1 MLSLSKI
8 VTSTLHMPGIA
19 CLRSFSTNTTCSSDT
34 LSSLP
39 SITLRHW
46 KNRGRGRGGQNLTE
60 RYRRLENTFRGKH
73 AFIKQ
78 ISELSQ
84 EVDNASKTRSPPLI
98 SPPHSDAQKAPD
110 TIAGFVIP
118 QAPIPPAD
126 EESEWPERIRT
137 SAKIP
142 AVDMRQ
148 DAILSAFEEME
159 HQLKEKRARRAA
171 VQAENAPRE
180 SASATSS
187 PLSPTT
193 MTSSTAFKTFSLAND
208 IFEVS
213 SQDEI
218 YAFDVEANKRINRE
232 APWDKE
238 WKARI
243 IEFSVDHLTLVL
255 LQVIHARSGVP
266 HEIMGL
272 MQGKV
277 MGNSLVIMDS
287 FALPVQGT
295 ETRVNAANE
304 ANEYMVKY
312 IEESEKAKRLE
323 NAIGWYHSHPG
334 YGCWLSGIDV
344 DTQMNNQ
351 QFQDPF
357 VAVVIDPNRTIS
369 AGKVDI
375 GAFRTY
381 PSNYTPP
388 NAAASEYQ
396 SIPLSKIE
404 DFGVHANQYYPLD
417 VEVFKS
423 SLDTELLGLLWN
435 KYWVNTLSQ
444 SPLISNRAYAVS
456 QIVDLHQKLS
466 KAQASVSSTRAP
478 IPTPKGQDEKTT
490 NAKSQKEEKKKED
503 NQLAKGVKD
512 STKIAAEAQHGL
524 ISQILLSPSSP
535 TSTHQEQ
542 VNLKMGLQEYQVV
555 GRHLPTANE
564 PNPKIYRMRIF
575 APNEVV
581 AKSRFWYFL
590 RQLKKVKKASGEV
603 IGVNVI
609 HEAKPLKVKNFGIW
623 LRYDSRSGTH
633 NMYKEFRDLSRA
645 DAVKSLYQDMAARHR
660 ARFRSIHILRVVEIA
675 KADDVRRPYIKQLL
689 TPNLKFPLPHRVGKT
704 AATFVAHRPSTF

>member
-1 MLSLSKI
+1 MAVIPETLNVI
-8 VTSTLHMPGIA
+8 VS
-19 CLRSFSTNTTCSSDT
+19 RSSPICSMHVARLTTTIHSIIIYTCT
-34 LSSLP
+34 IWNLP
-39 SITLRHW
+39 IVATCHL
-46 KNRGRGRGGQNLTE
+46 
-60 RYRRLENTFRGKH
+60 
-73 AFIKQ
+73 
-78 ISELSQ
+78 
-84 EVDNASKTRSPPLI
+84 
-98 SPPHSDAQKAPD
+98 PPH
-110 TIAGFVIP
+110 
-118 QAPIPPAD
+118 
-126 EESEWPERIRT
+126 
-137 SAKIP
+137 
-142 AVDMRQ
+142 
-148 DAILSAFEEME
+148 
-159 HQLKEKRARRAA
+159 
-171 VQAENAPRE
+171 
-180 SASATSS
+180 
-187 PLSPTT
+187 
-193 MTSSTAFKTFSLAND
+193 MTSSTAFKSFSLAND

-213 SQDEI
+213 PQDEI

-232 APWDKE
+232 APWDKDPQYF
-238 WKARI
+238 KSCKISAVALI
-243 IEFSVDHLTLVL
+243 KM
-255 LQVIHARSGVP
+255 VIHARSGVP

-312 IEESEKAKRLE
+312 ISESEKAKRLE

-381 PSNYTPP
+381 PPNYTPP
-388 NAAASEYQ
+388 NVSASEYQ

-466 KAQASVSSTRAP
+466 KAQGSVSNTRAP
-478 IPTPKGQDEKTT
+478 MPTLKGQEEK
-490 NAKSQKEEKKKED
+490 ASSVPKKEEKKKED
-503 NQLAKGVKD
+503 NQLAKGAKD

-524 ISQILLSPSSP
+524 ISQILKDIVFSS
-535 TSTHQEQ
+535 
-542 VNLKMGLQEYQVV
+542 
-555 GRHLPTANE
+555 
-564 PNPKIYRMRIF
+564 
-575 APNEVV
+575 
-581 AKSRFWYFL
+581 
-590 RQLKKVKKASGEV
+590 
-603 IGVNVI
+603 
-609 HEAKPLKVKNFGIW
+609 
-623 LRYDSRSGTH
+623 
-633 NMYKEFRDLSRA
+633 
-645 DAVKSLYQDMAARHR
+645 
-660 ARFRSIHILRVVEIA
+660 
-675 KADDVRRPYIKQLL
+675 
-689 TPNLKFPLPHRVGKT
+689 
-704 AATFVAHRPSTF
+704 RPSQQAGANRITEMIDTAMTVE

>member
-1 MLSLSKI
+1 
-8 VTSTLHMPGIA
+8 
-19 CLRSFSTNTTCSSDT
+19 
-34 LSSLP
+34 
-39 SITLRHW
+39 
-46 KNRGRGRGGQNLTE
+46 
-60 RYRRLENTFRGKH
+60 
-73 AFIKQ
+73 
-78 ISELSQ
+78 
-84 EVDNASKTRSPPLI
+84 
-98 SPPHSDAQKAPD
+98 
-110 TIAGFVIP
+110 
-118 QAPIPPAD
+118 
-126 EESEWPERIRT
+126 
-137 SAKIP
+137 
-142 AVDMRQ
+142 
-148 DAILSAFEEME
+148 
-159 HQLKEKRARRAA
+159 
-171 VQAENAPRE
+171 
-180 SASATSS
+180 
-187 PLSPTT
+187 

-232 APWDKE
+232 APWDKDPQYF
-238 WKARI
+238 KSCKISA
-243 IEFSVDHLTLVL
+243 
-255 LQVIHARSGVP
+255 VIHARSGVP

-381 PSNYTPP
+381 PPNYTPP
-388 NAAASEYQ
+388 NATASEYQ

-478 IPTPKGQDEKTT
+478 IPAPKGQDEKTT
-490 NAKSQKEEKKKED
+490 NAKEEKKKED

-524 ISQILLSPSSP
+524 ISQVLKDIIFSS
-535 TSTHQEQ
+535 
-542 VNLKMGLQEYQVV
+542 
-555 GRHLPTANE
+555 
-564 PNPKIYRMRIF
+564 
-575 APNEVV
+575 
-581 AKSRFWYFL
+581 
-590 RQLKKVKKASGEV
+590 
-603 IGVNVI
+603 
-609 HEAKPLKVKNFGIW
+609 
-623 LRYDSRSGTH
+623 
-633 NMYKEFRDLSRA
+633 
-645 DAVKSLYQDMAARHR
+645 
-660 ARFRSIHILRVVEIA
+660 
-675 KADDVRRPYIKQLL
+675 
-689 TPNLKFPLPHRVGKT
+689 
-704 AATFVAHRPSTF
+704 RPSHQAGVVRVTEMVDTAMTVE